1 MKHTK
6 GDKTSGKYKR
16 SLSCSTFTHTNDKI
30 RLCDADAKGRQ
41 RRWTCLPSSGKYLL
55 WSRRQPPVPERENQ
69 TEEETPTS
77 WKGKGGWGRGCERSP
92 SLMTSHQKW
101 SQTKCDILYDNVMV
115 PLKPWRTLLCDCH
128 ASGWCGCVTPDLNSF
143 NATRREREK
152 HIQSP
157 RHTSSILRY
166 WRDVLKICNVFQ
178 LSLWALPL
186 LLFCVQILVWK
197 LETRNEKF
205 LCILSCFRFWM
216 SGERSLFNRP
226 LKSTHFI
233 CRLAS

>member
-1 MKHTK
+1 MRVIWKGLKQHYYPSIRPRIIWNILKGTRQAANTNALYLVALSHTQMTK
-6 GDKTSGKYKR
+6 SDCAMLMRRGGR
-16 SLSCSTFTHTNDKI
+16 
-30 RLCDADAKGRQ
+30 RQ
-41 RRWTCLPSSGKYLL
+41 RRWTCLPSSGKYLS

-77 WKGKGGWGRGCERSP
+77 WKGKGGWGRGCERSL

-152 HIQSP
+152 H
-157 RHTSSILRY
+157 
-166 WRDVLKICNVFQ
+166 
-178 LSLWALPL
+178 
-186 LLFCVQILVWK
+186 
-197 LETRNEKF
+197 
-205 LCILSCFRFWM
+205 
-216 SGERSLFNRP
+216 
-226 LKSTHFI
+226 KSKAH
-233 CRLAS
+233 